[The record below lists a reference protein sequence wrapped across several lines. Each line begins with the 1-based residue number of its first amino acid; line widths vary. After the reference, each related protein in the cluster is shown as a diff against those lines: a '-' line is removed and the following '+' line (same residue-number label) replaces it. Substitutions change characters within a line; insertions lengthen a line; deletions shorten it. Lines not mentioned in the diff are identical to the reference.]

1 MYIKIHCYGT
11 RRKENRKRVRNHR
24 TLHNHSAHR
33 GHIARLRHG
42 QAVRNVRKGN
52 TTIRYYPSEMSKE
65 LQYLHPWSER
75 LHGAIQLLQRLKDG
89 NVNLL
94 PSMGKDSKI
103 YSDALYSALSDI
115 KGMQDFLEGKEIHFK
130 DHQMNKKGKLIS
142 CVAYF
147 Q

>member
-1 MYIKIHCYGT
+1 
-11 RRKENRKRVRNHR
+11 
-24 TLHNHSAHR
+24 
-33 GHIARLRHG
+33 
-42 QAVRNVRKGN
+42 
-52 TTIRYYPSEMSKE
+52 MSKE

-94 PSMGKDSKI
+94 PSTGKDSKI
-103 YSDALYSALSDI
+103 YSNALYSALSDI

-130 DHQMNKKGKLIS
+130 DHQCDKKGKLIS
-142 CVAYF
+142 CEAYF

>member
-11 RRKENRKRVRNHR
+11 RRKGNRKSVRNR
-24 TLHNHSAHR
+24 STLHNHFAHR
-33 GHIARLRHG
+33 GHLARLRYG
-42 QAVRNVRKGN
+42 QAVRHVRKGN

-65 LQYLHPWSER
+65 FQYLHPWSER
-75 LHGAIQLLQRLKDG
+75 LHGAIQLLQMLKDN

-94 PSMGKDSKI
+94 PSIGKDSKI
-103 YSDALYSALSDI
+103 YSNALYSALSDL

-130 DHQMNKKGKLIS
+130 DHQRNKNGKLIS

-147 Q
+147 L